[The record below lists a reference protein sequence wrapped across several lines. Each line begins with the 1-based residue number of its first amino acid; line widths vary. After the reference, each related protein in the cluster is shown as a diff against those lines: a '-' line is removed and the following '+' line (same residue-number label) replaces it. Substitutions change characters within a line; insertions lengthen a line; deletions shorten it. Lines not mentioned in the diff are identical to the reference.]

1 MNNIIIFI
9 FSLFLFNFSWGQSLC
24 PPNDITTNPVNP
36 VNTQKIQSWLNNQ
49 DWIFFLNIYLE

>member
-49 DWIFFLNIYLE
+49 DWIFF